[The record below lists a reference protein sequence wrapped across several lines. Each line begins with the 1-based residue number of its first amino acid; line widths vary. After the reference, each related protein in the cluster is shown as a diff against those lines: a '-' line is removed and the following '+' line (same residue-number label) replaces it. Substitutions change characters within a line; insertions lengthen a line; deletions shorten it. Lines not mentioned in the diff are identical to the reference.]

1 VSTIGNTF
9 GIAPTNQIEVLMSP
23 NQGQVE
29 AWNGGES
36 VHYVSHADRYDR
48 QLANFTTALLER
60 AAISAD
66 DTVLDIGCGCGV
78 TTLKAAAQ
86 ARRVTGLDISH
97 PLVEIAG
104 QRATAAGVDNAE
116 FIVADAQT
124 HGFADGEFNLVIS
137 QFGLMFFD
145 DPEGAFA
152 NLRRAL
158 APGGRLSFICWQGLE
173 ANDWLM
179 VVGRAVAQH
188 CELPDLGGRSGGP
201 GMFSL
206 MRPDETTALLEAA
219 GFTQVDVEPI
229 TTTMQL
235 AGGETVEESLD
246 FLLGM
251 GMVRGLVNRL
261 DDDARE
267 QVVQQIRETLA
278 ERYET
283 GLGVTLGAAG
293 YLVSARR

>member
-1 VSTIGNTF
+1 
-9 GIAPTNQIEVLMSP
+9 MSP
-23 NQGQVE
+23 NRGQVE

-48 QLANFTTALLER
+48 QLSNFTTALFEQ

-78 TTLKAAAQ
+78 TTLRAAAR
-86 ARRVTGLDISH
+86 ARRVLGLDISH

-104 QRATAAGVDNAE
+104 RRAADAGVDTAE
-116 FIVADAQT
+116 FVVADAQT
-124 HGFADGEFNLVIS
+124 HGFADGEFTVVIS

-152 NLRRAL
+152 NVRHSL
-158 APGGRLSFICWQGLE
+158 APGGRLSFVCWQGLE
-173 ANDWLM
+173 ANEWLM
-179 VVGRAVAQH
+179 VVGQAVARH
-188 CELPDLGGRSGGP
+188 CELPDLGGRAGGP

-206 MRPDETTALLEAA
+206 ERPEETIALLEAT
-219 GFTQVDVEPI
+219 GFTRVAVEPI
-229 TTTMQL
+229 TTTVLL
-235 AGGETVEESLD
+235 AGGDTVDASLD

-251 GMVRGLVNRL
+251 GMVRGLIGRL
-261 DDDARE
+261 DADARE
-267 QVVQQIRETLA
+267 QAIEQIRATLA

-283 GLGVTLGAAG
+283 GVGITLGAAG
-293 YLVSARR
+293 HLVSARR

>member
-1 VSTIGNTF
+1 
-9 GIAPTNQIEVLMSP
+9 MSP
-23 NQGQVE
+23 NHGQVE

-48 QLANFTTALLER
+48 QLANFTTALLAR

-66 DTVLDIGCGCGV
+66 DTVLDVGCGCGV
-78 TTLKAAAQ
+78 TTLKAAAN
-86 ARRVTGLDISH
+86 AHRVLGLDISH

-104 QRATAAGVDNAE
+104 QRAADAGVDNAE

-124 HGFADGEFNLVIS
+124 HGFADGEFTVVIS

-152 NLRRAL
+152 NLRRSL
-158 APGGRLSFICWQGLE
+158 APGGRLSFVCWQGLE
-173 ANDWLM
+173 ANEWLM
-179 VVGRAVAQH
+179 IVGRAVAKH

-206 MRPDETTALLEAA
+206 ERPDETTALLRAA
-219 GFTQVDVEPI
+219 EFTQVDVEPI

-235 AGGETVEESLD
+235 AGGDTVEESLD

-251 GMVRGLVNRL
+251 GMVRGLINRL
-261 DDDARE
+261 DGAARE
-267 QVVQQIRETLA
+267 QAVAQIRATLA

-283 GLGVTLGAAG
+283 EVGVTLGAAG